1 MDKRVFWA
9 VLLTWLVVSFV
20 PALSAASLMRMGKG
34 GGGPKG
40 G

>member
-1 MDKRVFWA
+1 MRKQLIVA

-20 PALSAASLMRMGKG
+20 PAIQLTSIMGKG
-34 GGGPKG
+34 KRKG

>member
-1 MDKRVFWA
+1 MTRQCFIAILV
-9 VLLTWLVVSFV
+9 TWLVVSFV

>member
-1 MDKRVFWA
+1 VFWA

-34 GGGPKG
+34 GGGSKG
-40 G
+40 GG